1 MWTPEIVLIVGAVFL
16 LAGLVKGLVG
26 LGLPTISLALLTAS
40 LGLKEAMA
48 LMLVP
53 AFATNLW
60 QALAGRDTV
69 AVARRLG
76 PMLALSCVGIWF
88 AVGVLARSDAV
99 LLSGLFGI
107 LLCIYCLFGL
117 TTPQIPSPGPRERW
131 LSPAFGLISGFSAGL
146 TGSFVVPGALYLQAL
161 GMPRDMLIQAMGM
174 TFTVASL
181 ALAISLGGHDLLPAD
196 LGALSIGALVPSF
209 LGMALGQKVRRRLPE
224 ALFRRVFFVALL
236 ALGVYIAA
244 RAFL

>member
-1 MWTPEIVLIVGAVFL
+1 MWTPEIVIIVGAVFL

-26 LGLPTISLALLTAS
+26 LGLPTISLALLTATF
-40 LGLKEAMA
+40 GLKEAMA

-60 QALAGRDTV
+60 QALAGRDTA
-69 AVARRLG
+69 AVVRRLG

-107 LLCIYCLFGL
+107 LLCVYCLFGL
-117 TTPQIPSPGPRERW
+117 TAPQIPAPGPRERW
-131 LSPAFGLISGFSAGL
+131 LSPVFGLVSGFSAGL

-174 TFTVASL
+174 TFTVASV
-181 ALAISLGGHDLLPAD
+181 ALAVSLGRNDLLPAE
-196 LGALSIGALVPSF
+196 LGTLSVAALVPSF

-224 ALFRRVFFVALL
+224 ERFRQVFFFALF
-236 ALGVYIAA
+236 ALGVYIVA